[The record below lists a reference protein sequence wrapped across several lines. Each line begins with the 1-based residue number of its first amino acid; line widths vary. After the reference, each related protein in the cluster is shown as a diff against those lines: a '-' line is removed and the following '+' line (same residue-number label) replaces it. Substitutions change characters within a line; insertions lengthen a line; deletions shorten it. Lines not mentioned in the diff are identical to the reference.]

1 MGKKI
6 IFIMGVSGSGKT
18 TVGKLLAPLINV
30 PFFDGDDLHAVS
42 NIEKM
47 KTGKP
52 LSDEDRL
59 IWLQKINKLA
69 RVQQQAEGAIIVC
82 SALKEKYRSI
92 LNNNLINPQWIFL
105 KGDYDL
111 IYQRLNERKGH
122 FMPPQLLRSQF
133 SILEI
138 PETIFTVNIDQPTAI
153 IIQQLIAF
161 LNKK

>member
-18 TVGKLLAPLINV
+18 TVGKLLSHQIAV
-30 PFFDGDDLHAVS
+30 PFFDGDDFHTSLS
-42 NIEKM
+42 KEKM
-47 KTGKP
+47 KTGIP
-52 LSDEDRL
+52 LTDEDRTE
-59 IWLQKINKLA
+59 WLQKINQLA
-69 RVQQQAEGAIIVC
+69 VVQQQAEGAIIAC

-105 KGDYDL
+105 KGSYDL
-111 IYQRLNERKGH
+111 IHQRLNERKDH
-122 FMPPQLLRSQF
+122 FMPPQLLQSQF

-138 PETIFTVNIDQPTAI
+138 PEIVFTVNINQTTAI
-153 IIQQLIAF
+153 ITQQLIAF